1 MVHDIHSSAISCLIA
16 GDEIRWEANGKSCW
30 KMAQFEIVKLT
41 RYSRDVPEDIADVSS
56 RIDIPTRRF
65 CMHNEPQRQWL
76 HADLAGCAAIFAM
89 IEYGKT
95 DETNYS
101 R

>member
-1 MVHDIHSSAISCLIA
+1 MGGKWKELLEDGSIRNCNIDLIFKRCP
-16 GDEIRWEANGKSCW
+16 D
-30 KMAQFEIVKLT
+30 
-41 RYSRDVPEDIADVSS
+41 DIADVSS
-56 RIDIPTRRF
+56 FIDFPTRRF

-89 IEYGKT
+89 IEYGET